1 MPSSAADIHVVAGVF
16 EPVFVWRCMLEP
28 EASGFDFNKT
38 HSARC
43 HMKNNALF
51 LGVVLAASTISAL
64 ATDDVSYKSDVYPVL
79 HDYCLNCH
87 EPGGK
92 GYEASGLDMSTYAS
106 LMKGTKFGAVIK
118 PGDSFS
124 SVLIQLVEGRAHP
137 VIKMPFEINGGL
149 SARKIGVLKRWVAQ
163 GAKDN

>member
-1 MPSSAADIHVVAGVF
+1 
-16 EPVFVWRCMLEP
+16 
-28 EASGFDFNKT
+28 
-38 HSARC
+38 
-43 HMKNNALF
+43 MKSNVLF
-51 LGVVLAASTISAL
+51 LGVVLAASAL
-64 ATDDVSYKSDVYPVL
+64 PAQALEDVSYKSDIYPIL

-106 LMKGTKFGAVIK
+106 LMKGTKFGTVIK

-137 VIKMPFEINGGL
+137 AIKMPFELKGGL
-149 SARKIGVLKRWVAQ
+149 PGRKIETLKSWVAQ